1 MRPALEVADIFR
13 IHGPAWR
20 RAHAG
25 HISLDQLKA
34 MSAIEACR
42 TAELGGH
49 VERCEDCAHVQIAYN
64 SCRNRH
70 CPKCQ
75 GAAAQAWLEAR
86 QAELLAVAYY
96 HVVFTVPA
104 EVADIAYQNK
114 AVAYDILFKAASQA
128 LLTIAADPRRLGAR
142 IGVTAVLHSWGS
154 AMTHHP
160 HVHCI
165 VPGGGLSAD
174 GQSWVSCRPRFF
186 LPVRVLSRLFRR
198 LFLDKLADAHLEGRL
213 GFFGDLAG
221 LADRSAFITRLAPLR
236 RREWVVYAKRPFAG
250 PEAVL
255 AYLARYTHR
264 VAISSSRLVS
274 LDARGVTFG
283 WKDYRAK
290 GEARRKLMTLDVA
303 EFIRRFLIHV
313 LPGGFHRIRHYGL
326 FANAARSA
334 NLAKVRALLQPPP
347 PPAAQDHAE
356 PPIPEPPR
364 ACPCCGGRMLLIE
377 TFERGVAPRT
387 APVRPVFRIDT
398 S

>member
-1 MRPALEVADIFR
+1 M
-13 IHGPAWR
+13 
-20 RAHAG
+20 
-25 HISLDQLKA
+25 
-34 MSAIEACR
+34 
-42 TAELGGH
+42 
-49 VERCEDCAHVQIAYN
+49 
-64 SCRNRH
+64 
-70 CPKCQ
+70 
-75 GAAAQAWLEAR
+75 
-86 QAELLAVAYY
+86 AYY

-114 AVAYDILFKAASQA
+114 AVVYDILFKAASQA
-128 LLTIAADPRRLGAR
+128 LLTIAADPKHLGAR

-198 LFLDKLADAHLEGRL
+198 LFLDKLAAAHLEGRL

-221 LADRSAFITRLAPLR
+221 LADRSAFTARLAPLR

-274 LDARGVTFG
+274 LDARGVTFR
-283 WKDYRAK
+283 WKDYRAE
-290 GEARRKLMTLDVA
+290 GEGRRKLMTLSAD

-326 FANAARSA
+326 FANGARSA
-334 NLAKVRALLQPPP
+334 NLAKVRALLQPAPP
-347 PPAAQDHAE
+347 PTAQDDAE
-356 PPIPEPPR
+356 AAPAPAPLR

-387 APVRPVFRIDT
+387 SAARPAIRIDT

>member
-1 MRPALEVADIFR
+1 
-13 IHGPAWR
+13 
-20 RAHAG
+20 
-25 HISLDQLKA
+25 

-49 VERCEDCAHVQIAYN
+49 VERCQDCAHVRVAYN

-75 GAAAQAWLEAR
+75 GAAANAWLEAR
-86 QAELLAVAYY
+86 QAELLPVAYY

-114 AVAYDILFKAASQA
+114 AVVYDILFKAASQT
-128 LLTIAADPRRLGAR
+128 LLTIAADPKHLGAR

-165 VPGGGLSAD
+165 VPGGGLSPD

-198 LFLDKLADAHLEGRL
+198 LFLDRLAAAHAEGRL

-221 LADRSAFITRLAPLR
+221 LAERAAFTARLAPLR
-236 RREWVVYAKRPFAG
+236 RREWVVFAKRPFAG

-274 LDARGVTFG
+274 LDAHGVTFR
-283 WKDYRAK
+283 WKDYRAN
-290 GEARRKLMTLDVA
+290 GEARRKLMTLSAD

-313 LPGGFHRIRHYGL
+313 LPSGFHRIRHYGL
-326 FANAARSA
+326 FANGARST
-334 NLAKVRALLQPPP
+334 NLAKIRALLQPGPP
-347 PPAAQDHAE
+347 PVAQDDVE
-356 PPIPEPPR
+356 PPVAALPS

-377 TFERGVAPRT
+377 TFERGAAPRT
-387 APVRPVFRIDT
+387 APVRPVIRID
-398 S
+398 SS